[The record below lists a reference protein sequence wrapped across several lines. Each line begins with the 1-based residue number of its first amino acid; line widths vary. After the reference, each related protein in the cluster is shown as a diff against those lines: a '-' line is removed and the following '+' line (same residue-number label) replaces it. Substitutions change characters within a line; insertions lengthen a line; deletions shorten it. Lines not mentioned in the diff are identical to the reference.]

1 MHGHKRLHEV
11 IHERRIAANITR
23 KPEVVKWHEDAVRAH
38 ESKPKMQLAQLFA
51 HHPASH
57 FWKPEIGASKHSKDC
72 RYAHYHVK
80 VSDHEI
86 GGMKIEINR
95 GLRQEKTA
103 HPAADEQGDES

>member
-23 KPEVVKWHEDAVRAH
+23 KPEIVKWHEDAVRAH

-57 FWKPEIGASKHSKDC
+57 FWKPEIGASKHSTDC
-72 RYAHYHVK
+72 SYTHHYVK
-80 VSDHEI
+80 VSEHEM
-86 GGMKIEINR
+86 GGREIHINR
-95 GLRQEKTA
+95 GLRAKKIGV
-103 HPAADEQGDES
+103 AAA